1 MTFSKKMS
9 DTIAAIATAHG
20 VGSISIVRL
29 SGERALEFAL
39 KLSHKTKLTP
49 RHATFTKLFNQNNE
63 IIDEA
68 IMIYFKAPYSFTGE
82 DIVEFQTHGG
92 FSVSEVL
99 LEELV
104 SLGARLALA
113 GEFSKRACLNGKM
126 TPLKALNI
134 QDLILSKSA
143 LAAKIIARNMQGNLG
158 ELLEKIRTDL
168 VKTLAFVETSI
179 DYADDDL
186 PSDLLEQISTMCEEN
201 SKILKEI
208 YTLSQSKKGL
218 IEGFKIAIVGK
229 PNVGKSSLLNA
240 LLSYERAIVSDIAG
254 TTRDTIEEN
263 FKLGTHLLRIIDT
276 AGIRESKDVIEQI
289 GVALSKKSLEDADI
303 ILAVFDASRVQDKE
317 DEKIFDLLANTDKK
331 IFWILNKSDLEN
343 VFKNTQN
350 KNFIKLSAQKD
361 ITLLKE
367 ELQNYLNSFDSEG
380 IMVSSLDLINACK
393 ISSEAIFRAKGLL
406 EESSL
411 ELFAFE
417 LNLAINELARFT
429 KDFQRDE
436 ILDEMFGNFCLG
448 K

>member
-1 MTFSKKMS
+1 MS

-104 SLGARLALA
+104 GLGARLALA

-254 TTRDTIEEN
+254 TTRDTIEES

-276 AGIRESKDVIEQI
+276 AGIRESKDTIEQI

-367 ELQNYLNSFDSEG
+367 ELQNYFNSFDSEG

>member
-1 MTFSKKMS
+1 MS

-82 DIVEFQTHGG
+82 NIVEFQTHGG

-254 TTRDTIEEN
+254 TTRDTIEES

-276 AGIRESKDVIEQI
+276 AGIRESKDAIEQI

-303 ILAVFDASRVQDKE
+303 ILAVFDASREEDKE
-317 DEKIFDLLANTDKK
+317 DGKIFELLANTDKK

>member
-1 MTFSKKMS
+1 MS

-254 TTRDTIEEN
+254 TTRDTIEES

-367 ELQNYLNSFDSEG
+367 ELQNYFNSFDSEG
-380 IMVSSLDLINACK
+380 IMVSSLELINACK

>member
-1 MTFSKKMS
+1 MS

-104 SLGARLALA
+104 SLGARLALT

-254 TTRDTIEEN
+254 TTRDTIEES

-276 AGIRESKDVIEQI
+276 AGIRESKDAIEQI

-317 DEKIFDLLANTDKK
+317 DEKIFDLLANADKK

>member
-1 MTFSKKMS
+1 MS

-39 KLSHKTKLTP
+39 KLSHKTKLIP

-68 IMIYFKAPYSFTGE
+68 IMIYFKTPYSFTGE

-218 IEGFKIAIVGK
+218 IEGFKIVIVGK

-254 TTRDTIEEN
+254 TTRDTIEES

-276 AGIRESKDVIEQI
+276 AGIRESKDTIEQI

-317 DEKIFDLLANTDKK
+317 DGKIFELLANTDKK

>member
-1 MTFSKKMS
+1 MS

-82 DIVEFQTHGG
+82 DIVEFQIHGG

-186 PSDLLEQISTMCEEN
+186 PPDLLEQISTMCEEN

-254 TTRDTIEEN
+254 TTRDTIEES

>member
-1 MTFSKKMS
+1 MS

-254 TTRDTIEEN
+254 TTRDTIEES

-317 DEKIFDLLANTDKK
+317 DGKIFELLANTDKK

-380 IMVSSLDLINACK
+380 IMVSSLNLINACK

>member
-1 MTFSKKMS
+1 MS

-82 DIVEFQTHGG
+82 DIVEFQIHGG

-254 TTRDTIEEN
+254 TTRDTIEES

-417 LNLAINELARFT
+417 LNLAINELARFI

>member
-1 MTFSKKMS
+1 MS

-186 PSDLLEQISTMCEEN
+186 PSDLLQQISTMCEEN
-201 SKILKEI
+201 SKILKEV

-254 TTRDTIEEN
+254 TTRDTIEES

-276 AGIRESKDVIEQI
+276 AGIRESKDAIEQI

-361 ITLLKE
+361 IALLKE

>member
-1 MTFSKKMS
+1 MS

-229 PNVGKSSLLNA
+229 PNVGKSSLLNT

-254 TTRDTIEEN
+254 TTRDTIEES

-317 DEKIFDLLANTDKK
+317 DGKIFELLANTDKK

>member
-1 MTFSKKMS
+1 MS

-254 TTRDTIEEN
+254 TTRDTIEES

-361 ITLLKE
+361 IILLKE

>member
-1 MTFSKKMS
+1 MS

-158 ELLEKIRTDL
+158 KLLEKIRTDL

-254 TTRDTIEEN
+254 TTRDTIEES

-276 AGIRESKDVIEQI
+276 AGIRESKDTIEQI

-317 DEKIFDLLANTDKK
+317 DEKIFELLANTDKK

>member
-1 MTFSKKMS
+1 MS

-254 TTRDTIEEN
+254 TTRDTIEES

-276 AGIRESKDVIEQI
+276 AGIRESKDAIEQI

-317 DEKIFDLLANTDKK
+317 DEKIFDLLANSDKK

-417 LNLAINELARFT
+417 LNLAINELSRFT

>member
-1 MTFSKKMS
+1 MS

-68 IMIYFKAPYSFTGE
+68 VMIYFKAPYSFTGE
-82 DIVEFQTHGG
+82 DIVEFQIHGG

-254 TTRDTIEEN
+254 TTRDTIEES

>member
-1 MTFSKKMS
+1 MS

-393 ISSEAIFRAKGLL
+393 ISSEAIFRAKGFL

-411 ELFAFE
+411 EFFAFE

>member
-1 MTFSKKMS
+1 MS

>member
-1 MTFSKKMS
+1 MS

-186 PSDLLEQISTMCEEN
+186 PSGLLEQISTMCEEN

-254 TTRDTIEEN
+254 TTRDTIEES

-276 AGIRESKDVIEQI
+276 AGIRESKDAIEQI
-289 GVALSKKSLEDADI
+289 GVVLSKKSLEDADI
-303 ILAVFDASRVQDKE
+303 ILAVFDASREEDKE
-317 DEKIFDLLANTDKK
+317 DGKIFELLANTDKK

>member
-1 MTFSKKMS
+1 MS

-39 KLSHKTKLTP
+39 KLSHKTKLIP

-158 ELLEKIRTDL
+158 KLLEKIRTDL

-254 TTRDTIEEN
+254 TTRDTIEES

-367 ELQNYLNSFDSEG
+367 ELQNYFNSFDSEG

>member
-1 MTFSKKMS
+1 MS

-254 TTRDTIEEN
+254 TTRDTIEES

-406 EESSL
+406 GESSL

>member
-1 MTFSKKMS
+1 MS

-317 DEKIFDLLANTDKK
+317 DEKIFDLLANADKK

>member
-1 MTFSKKMS
+1 MS

-39 KLSHKTKLTP
+39 RFSRKTKLTP

-186 PSDLLEQISTMCEEN
+186 PSDLLEKISTMCEEN
-201 SKILKEI
+201 FKILKEI

-218 IEGFKIAIVGK
+218 IEGFKIAIIGK

-254 TTRDTIEEN
+254 TTRDTIEES

-276 AGIRESKDVIEQI
+276 AGIRESKDTIEQI

-317 DEKIFDLLANTDKK
+317 DEKIFELLANTDKK

-343 VFKNTQN
+343 VFKNTRN

-367 ELQNYLNSFDSEG
+367 GLQNYLNSFDSEG

-393 ISSEAIFRAKGLL
+393 ISSEAIFRAKELL

>member
-1 MTFSKKMS
+1 MS

-254 TTRDTIEEN
+254 TTRDTIEES

-317 DEKIFDLLANTDKK
+317 DGKIFDLLANTDKK

-367 ELQNYLNSFDSEG
+367 ELQNYFNSFDSEG

>member
-1 MTFSKKMS
+1 MS

-186 PSDLLEQISTMCEEN
+186 PSNLLEQISTMCEEN

-254 TTRDTIEEN
+254 TTRDTIEES

-276 AGIRESKDVIEQI
+276 AGIRESKDAIEQI

>member
-1 MTFSKKMS
+1 MS

-39 KLSHKTKLTP
+39 KLSHKTKLIP

-113 GEFSKRACLNGKM
+113 GEFSKRACLNGKI

-254 TTRDTIEEN
+254 TTRDTIEES

-276 AGIRESKDVIEQI
+276 AGIRESKDTIEQI

-317 DEKIFDLLANTDKK
+317 DGKIFELLANTDKK

>member
-1 MTFSKKMS
+1 MN

-29 SGERALEFAL
+29 SGPKAL
-39 KLSHKTKLTP
+39 KLALKLIKKEDLIP
-49 RHATFTKLFNQNNE
+49 RKATFVKIFNQKDE

-68 IMIYFKAPYSFTGE
+68 IVIYFKAPFSFTGE

-92 FSVSEVL
+92 FSVSEIL

-104 SLGARLALA
+104 NLGARFALA

-134 QDLILSKSA
+134 QELILSKSA
-143 LAAKIIARNMQGNLG
+143 LAAKIIARNMQGTLG

-179 DYADDDL
+179 DYAEDDL
-186 PSDLLEQISTMCEEN
+186 PANLLSQIDQMCEEN

-218 IEGFKIAIVGK
+218 INGFKIAIIGK

-240 LLSYERAIVSDIAG
+240 LLAYERAIVSDIAG
-254 TTRDTIEEN
+254 TTRDTIEES

-276 AGIRESKDVIEQI
+276 AGIRESENAIEQI
-289 GVALSKKSLEDADI
+289 GVKLSKKSLEDADI
-303 ILAVFDASRVQDKE
+303 ILAVFDASAKE
-317 DEKIFDLLANTDKK
+317 DEEDKVILKLLEKSDKK
-331 IFWILNKSDLEN
+331 IFWILNKNDLKN
-343 VFKNTQN
+343 VFENTQ
-350 KNFIKLSAQKD
+350 KKAFIKISAQQD
-361 ITLLKE
+361 ITLLKK

-380 IMVSSLDLINACK
+380 IMVSSLAFLNACK
-393 ISSEAIFRAKGLL
+393 ISSEAICRAKDLL
-406 EESSL
+406 KENAL

-417 LNLAINELARFT
+417 LNLAIEELARFT
-429 KDFQRDE
+429 KDFQRSE

>member
-1 MTFSKKMS
+1 MS

-158 ELLEKIRTDL
+158 KLLEKIRTDL

-254 TTRDTIEEN
+254 TTRDTIEES

-276 AGIRESKDVIEQI
+276 AGIRESKDAIEQI

-350 KNFIKLSAQKD
+350 KNFIKLSTQKD

-367 ELQNYLNSFDSEG
+367 ELQNYFNSFDSEG

>member
-1 MTFSKKMS
+1 MS

-82 DIVEFQTHGG
+82 DIVEFQIHGG

-254 TTRDTIEEN
+254 TTRDTIEES

-436 ILDEMFGNFCLG
+436 ILNEMFGNFCLG

>member
-1 MTFSKKMS
+1 MS

-92 FSVSEVL
+92 FSVSEAL

-254 TTRDTIEEN
+254 TTRDTIEES

-276 AGIRESKDVIEQI
+276 AGIRESKDAIEQI

-303 ILAVFDASRVQDKE
+303 ILAVFDASRAQDKE
-317 DEKIFDLLANTDKK
+317 DEKIFDLLANADKK

-350 KNFIKLSAQKD
+350 KNFIKLSVQKD

>member
-1 MTFSKKMS
+1 MS

-49 RHATFTKLFNQNNE
+49 RYATFTKLFNQNNE

-158 ELLEKIRTDL
+158 KLLEKIRTDL

-254 TTRDTIEEN
+254 TTRDTIEES

-367 ELQNYLNSFDSEG
+367 ELQNYFNSFDSEG

>member
-1 MTFSKKMS
+1 MS

-92 FSVSEVL
+92 ISVSEVL

-317 DEKIFDLLANTDKK
+317 DEKIFDLLANADKK

-411 ELFAFE
+411 EFFAFE

>member
-1 MTFSKKMS
+1 MS

-254 TTRDTIEEN
+254 TTRDTIEES

-303 ILAVFDASRVQDKE
+303 ILAVFDASRVQDRE

-367 ELQNYLNSFDSEG
+367 ELQNYFNSFDSEG

>member
-1 MTFSKKMS
+1 MS

-134 QDLILSKSA
+134 QDLILSKST

-254 TTRDTIEEN
+254 TTRDTIEES

-317 DEKIFDLLANTDKK
+317 DGKIFELLANTDKK

>member
-1 MTFSKKMS
+1 MS

-179 DYADDDL
+179 DYADDDDDL

-254 TTRDTIEEN
+254 TTRDTIEES

-367 ELQNYLNSFDSEG
+367 ELQNYFNSFDSEG

>member
-1 MTFSKKMS
+1 MS

-158 ELLEKIRTDL
+158 KLLEKIRTDL

-254 TTRDTIEEN
+254 TTRDTIEES

-367 ELQNYLNSFDSEG
+367 ELQNYFNSFDSEG

-393 ISSEAIFRAKGLL
+393 ISSEVIFRAKGLL

>member
-1 MTFSKKMS
+1 MS

-113 GEFSKRACLNGKM
+113 GEFSKRACLNSKM

-254 TTRDTIEEN
+254 TTRDTIEES

-367 ELQNYLNSFDSEG
+367 ELQNYFNSFDSEG

>member
-1 MTFSKKMS
+1 MS

-39 KLSHKTKLTP
+39 KLSHKTKLIP

-254 TTRDTIEEN
+254 TTRDTIEES

-350 KNFIKLSAQKD
+350 KNFIKFSAQKD

-367 ELQNYLNSFDSEG
+367 ELQNYFNSFDSEG

>member
-1 MTFSKKMS
+1 MS

-39 KLSHKTKLTP
+39 KLSHKTKLIP

-82 DIVEFQTHGG
+82 DIVEFQIHGG

-254 TTRDTIEEN
+254 TTRDTIEES

>member
-1 MTFSKKMS
+1 MS

-63 IIDEA
+63 IIDEV

-254 TTRDTIEEN
+254 TTRDTIEES

-367 ELQNYLNSFDSEG
+367 ELQNYFNSFDSEG

>member
-1 MTFSKKMS
+1 MS

-82 DIVEFQTHGG
+82 DIIEFQTHGG

-254 TTRDTIEEN
+254 TTRDTIEES

-276 AGIRESKDVIEQI
+276 AGIRESKDAIEQI

-367 ELQNYLNSFDSEG
+367 ELQNYFNSFDSEG